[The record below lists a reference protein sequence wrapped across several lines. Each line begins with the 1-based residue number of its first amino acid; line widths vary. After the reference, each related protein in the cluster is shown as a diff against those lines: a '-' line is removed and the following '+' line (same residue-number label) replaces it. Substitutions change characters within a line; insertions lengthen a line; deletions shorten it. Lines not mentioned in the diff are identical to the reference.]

1 MVMVVLN
8 LVDFPPFSGGGG
20 GVKVTSQAAA
30 ACEKREKEGS

>member
-8 LVDFPPFSGGGG
+8 LVDFSPFSGG

-30 ACEKREKEGS
+30 ACEKREKDGS